1 MFEYAYIEK
10 HELDNENIPVYKYN
24 SVDIRDKMD
33 FGILKLKTKKND
45 NMKIEPLN
53 MYIHFTIDYSGSMN
67 EHTKPYDTKLDVVLQ
82 TVKDIIHFLATKCRN
97 DENMSICF
105 GIDSFNNEYCEL
117 FSKRKIPTTEYE
129 MFIFES
135 EFKNKNKAFGDT
147 NIELAL
153 TESTKKIN
161 AYKEE
166 YPTHKI
172 LHFFLTDGHPTR
184 GELSNTLLSKLVN
197 KDTPTVYMGY
207 GKEHNSKLLQCLSQQ
222 SSIGSS
228 YEYIHDF
235 EKITDVCGEVLHKYL
250 YSCLNS
256 FSLKCNGCR
265 CLIYDSNKNTW
276 VTELYQGTCSYE
288 QELVYSLLLENSD
301 IESAMPISVDVIEN
315 DVVIETITTPLID
328 NQTNLSVY
336 IFRQQV
342 IELLKLVGDYD
353 DVINY
358 HKFKE
363 YKSNMNELFRKM
375 RGYMKTDV
383 CIEDDKKMLNVLCD
397 DLYIS
402 YMTIGTDLGN
412 MCTISRQTTHS
423 RQTSYRIHLDV
434 DELTQ
439 PYIYDKNASQ
449 ISRSQSYYS
458 DHDSDSQL
466 DSQSDSQS
474 DSFLENLNEI
484 QDKETQVLEY
494 EEEHDIQT
502 YNYQATQDL
511 LYSPNIRRTIC
522 EIHRNT

>member
-10 HELDNENIPVYKYN
+10 HELDNETVPVYKYN
-24 SVDIRDKMD
+24 LDKMD

-97 DENMSICF
+97 DENMSIYF

-129 MFIFES
+129 IFMFES

-161 AYKEE
+161 AYKVEN
-166 YPTHKI
+166 PTHKI

-184 GELSNTLLSKLVN
+184 GELSNTLLSKFVN
-197 KDTPTVYMGY
+197 KNVSTVYMGY
-207 GKEHNSKLLQCLSQQ
+207 GREHNSKLLQCLSQQ

-256 FSLKCNGCR
+256 FSLKCNGC
-265 CLIYDSNKNTW
+265 LIYDSKTNTW
-276 VTELYQGTCSYE
+276 VTELYEGTCSYE
-288 QELVYSLLLENSD
+288 QELVYSILLENGD
-301 IESAMPISVDVIEN
+301 IESPVLSSVDIIEN
-315 DVVIETITTPLID
+315 GVILSTPLID

-342 IELLKLVGDYD
+342 IEILKLVGDYD
-353 DVINY
+353 DTSDY
-358 HKFKE
+358 DKFKE

-458 DHDSDSQL
+458 DHDSDH
-466 DSQSDSQS
+466 DSHSQS